1 MNYLNRPV
9 EVVAVRMVLS
19 ASLSFL
25 FLPALA
31 FFSLS
36 ARALPHSR
44 TTPRVATL
52 KLAVRIN
59 SYGVKS
65 IADVD
70 RARAKSLQEDSSGSS
85 ISAANSGMIYTAD
98 IGVGT
103 PPTYCKLFVLN

>member
-1 MNYLNRPV
+1 
-9 EVVAVRMVLS
+9 MVLVTGS
-19 ASLSFL
+19 KMVLPTSLSFL
-25 FLPALA
+25 LLPALA

-44 TTPRVATL
+44 TTPRATTL

-65 IADVD
+65 IVDVD
-70 RARAKSLQEDSSGSS
+70 RARAKSLQEDSGGSS
-85 ISAANSGMIYTAD
+85 ISAANAGVIYTAD

>member
-1 MNYLNRPV
+1 
-9 EVVAVRMVLS
+9 MVLS
-19 ASLSFL
+19 TSLSFL
-25 FLPALA
+25 LLSALA

-44 TTPRVATL
+44 TTPRAATL

-65 IADVD
+65 IADAD
-70 RARAKSLQEDSSGSS
+70 RARAKFLQEDRSGLS
-85 ISAANSGMIYTAD
+85 ISAANAGIIYTAD

-103 PPTYCKLFVLN
+103 PPTNCKLFVPN